1 MYSLFSMALSEG
13 VDGRK
18 LGVADAFITQ
28 RLLLLQVK
36 GMVVPAL
43 FILDRTVIIFNVT
56 GYSNSKITYHT
67 LIRC

>member
-18 LGVADAFITQ
+18 SGVADAFITQ
-28 RLLLLQVK
+28 RLVLLQVK